1 MGLAVVVVVA
11 GMVVVVAGMV
21 MMVEGCDRWWLGG
34 GGQECLASSVS
45 KLLHANNQG
54 WVKKERSLFIG
65 PMSQMVIYAHL
76 SNLRFFVAFTRF

>member
-1 MGLAVVVVVA
+1 MLRVRDRYVIGLPSHSSP
-11 GMVVVVAGMV
+11 
-21 MMVEGCDRWWLGG
+21 DTDGG
-34 GGQECLASSVS
+34 WEEEDKNVLP
-45 KLLHANNQG
+45 LLSLNFSMHQG

>member
-1 MGLAVVVVVA
+1 MRDRYVIGLPSRSSP
-11 GMVVVVAGMV
+11 
-21 MMVEGCDRWWLGG
+21 DTDGG
-34 GGQECLASSVS
+34 WEEEDKNVLP
-45 KLLHANNQG
+45 LLSLNFSIQG